1 MTSKEF
7 FIQYLKEN
15 FSQGSLEAI
24 GQFESYFDWLV
35 SENQKINLMSRKTD
49 PEEIWVRHFV
59 DSFLAAKFV
68 NFSQAAIL
76 DFGTGGGFPGVPL
89 AILYPDSKVFLL
101 DSKKKK
107 INALRDAAKVL
118 GLKNCDFFDTRIEE
132 VSPKYN
138 GFFDIIVSRSVK
150 IIPLYKKILFRL
162 LKPTGKL
169 VLYKSKILD
178 DAELFEKPEIYDAS
192 SELIGERKIVV
203 VNAKDF
209 GA

>member
-7 FIQYLKEN
+7 FKQYLKEN
-15 FSQGSLEAI
+15 FSQESLEVI

-49 PEEIWVRHFV
+49 PEEIWSRHFA
-59 DSFLAAKFV
+59 DSLLATKFV
-68 NFSQAAIL
+68 NFSQSVIL

-101 DSKKKK
+101 DSRKKK
-107 INALRDAAKVL
+107 INALRDAVKVL

-132 VSPKYN
+132 VPPKYN

-150 IIPLYKKILFRL
+150 IIPSYKKILFRL
-162 LKPTGKL
+162 LKPSGKL

-178 DAELFEKPEIYDAS
+178 DAELFEKPEIHDTS